1 MDIYIDN
8 ILNDEKL
15 QLLFQQMNIG
25 QEKQR
30 ELGLVFYQ
38 NFIQSPTTD
47 YYLKKI
53 KDALLKISSL
63 SLIQDD
69 LQDIIKDIANSIHQH
84 SIIFQKTIQ
93 HVENIELKSKQMQE
107 KMDEMQEKMN
117 KMQEKSNMKDALIIS
132 YEISS
137 LYIEY
142 FVKPVF
148 LRLLGTSSWD
158 QFTNKLT
165 QIEVEL
171 DDNRLQSIEHGQSVD
186 DEQLYTP
193 LTKFLEPLQK
203 EISISLTDIRFLRKD
218 RTGIAHYRHRTP
230 KEQLLLIEQA
240 KKFYFPEQFE
250 HKQLVNDMICALE
263 KSKSRFHR
271 CR

>member
-1 MDIYIDN
+1 MMNMDIYIDN

-47 YYLKKI
+47 YYLKTI

-93 HVENIELKSKQMQE
+93 HVENIEFPGR
-107 KMDEMQEKMN
+107 
-117 KMQEKSNMKDALIIS
+117 ALRRLDTAVYDDVHGRIRRI
-132 YEISS
+132 YGRIRA
-137 LYIEY
+137 
-142 FVKPVF
+142 VF
-148 LRLLGTSSWD
+148 
-158 QFTNKLT
+158 
-165 QIEVEL
+165 
-171 DDNRLQSIEHGQSVD
+171 
-186 DEQLYTP
+186 
-193 LTKFLEPLQK
+193 
-203 EISISLTDIRFLRKD
+203 
-218 RTGIAHYRHRTP
+218 
-230 KEQLLLIEQA
+230 
-240 KKFYFPEQFE
+240 
-250 HKQLVNDMICALE
+250 
-263 KSKSRFHR
+263 
-271 CR
+271 